1 MRIAIVT
8 GTVIATAKDEKLLGK
23 KLLLLRE
30 ADSLGRPI
38 PFPGPGDGLFVAV
51 DAVNAG
57 KGELVVVTE
66 GSSARKTGVSESLP
80 VDSIVVAIIDSLEV
94 EGKVTWRKSE

>member
-1 MRIAIVT
+1 MRIAIVV
-8 GTVIATAKDEKLLGK
+8 GTVIATAKDEKLKGR

-30 ADSLGRPI
+30 SDSQGRPLVA
-38 PFPGPGDGLFVAV
+38 PKGEEGLFVAV

-57 KGELVVVTE
+57 KGELVMVTS
-66 GSSARKTGVSESLP
+66 GSSARKTLVSEDLP

-94 EGKVTWRKSE
+94 EGKTTWRKGE